1 MRPTTRMPE
10 KMQDLVARIAR
21 GVVEDSLQV
30 MVEAMDYNGGTW
42 LRVRVAQSD
51 GAE

>member
-1 MRPTTRMPE
+1 MPE

-30 MVEAMDYNGGTW
+30 MVEAMDSNGGTW